1 MANFIELDAEF
12 QRLTANLDFDFVY
25 PTEMLPA
32 SQDEIARALIEFLRF
47 SLKANSKTEGCE
59 RLNFMALENARF
71 SFQKLAMFSVDIK
84 SMTPIKD
91 VPVSTGIRIAD
102 LSDQYAQLIEIEKK
116 NLLNPDSS
124 AINQPFEPIRS
135 TDQYKD
141 QGISFSSYLIG
152 IVILIGLCLILREF
166 NY

>member
-1 MANFIELDAEF
+1 MANFLELDAEF
-12 QRLTANLDFDFVY
+12 QHLTATLDFDFVY
-25 PTEMLPA
+25 PAEMLPA
-32 SQDEIARALIEFLRF
+32 SQDEIAKALIELLRF
-47 SLKANSKTEGCE
+47 SLKANSKSDNCE

-71 SFQKLAMFSVDIK
+71 SFQKLAMFSVDVK
-84 SMTPIKD
+84 SMTPVSD

-102 LSDQYAQLIEIEKK
+102 LNDQYAQMIENEKK
-116 NLLNPDSS
+116 SLVNPAS
-124 AINQPFEPIRS
+124 AGMSQSFESIRS
-135 TDQYKD
+135 VDRD